1 MSLNGLDATDVQ
13 EAYQSAIAEAG
24 GWFLLKYESRDAV
37 NLLSKGKHGVSE
49 ARNALAA
56 YPEASPL
63 YGLLMYRRRRILIK
77 YIPQGTSR
85 LLQARTLVH
94 LQDVLEHYAPH
105 ETLLELTDSDGLN
118 DTALA
123 ASFHLHTA
131 SPSPGAG
138 HLDELREEEED
149 DGDQGDSSSAN
160 TSAAT
165 SLGPQRYGADRG
177 IGKRAQHSMTSLH
190 SLHSLN
196 SSTPPAAGPSTGTPA
211 EVPGLNVPSAIN
223 PGPLPSTSP
232 EPPASLSAEA
242 LRISATPGSESDT
255 MAPQTQSAHAID
267 WTVTRSDRESISQ
280 SPERE
285 ATELPQRRQSL
296 GAISLIRSQS
306 MDDEPYDFSQYDA
319 LFKPKIKLGPRP
331 ITAPDKVK
339 RPAAP
344 RVSAVPGNVK
354 TVPKKQEPTMPQ
366 SQGQPLMSRSATAP
380 SPLESTAP
388 ALQMA
393 PEMPMYTPRPMSRGS
408 IRSAPSHKPGPMSAD
423 KLRLMKAVELRR
435 KQMRKS
441 HGATFNPINEELPD
455 VPAVPDV
462 RQPSAVIE
470 AKSPVPQHQSQ
481 SKADSEQE
489 PEVNST
495 DDESQNQSSKADSG
509 IEIRYGTPD
518 TQRTEETI
526 EEVPEHAVVTLGSDE
541 EESKAHSSETTTTL
555 NDPSCNIDNG
565 DHEDIHTD
573 AASTTASQ
581 TPTEQPT
588 VSEHGS
594 EGTTRGPRI
603 VLVDETP
610 PRVSA
615 TEIVADSDQEDGDAA
630 ERVKDQQYH
639 DSTDV
644 QSSPMDVAKR
654 RRGIVEP
661 LALDTTPGTP
671 DDDDLDSDDDELF
684 EELHSATVQEAKP
697 ITVARSPIALAFHA
711 RRLSA
716 ETIASVNSVQMAR
729 AAKSPPSEASDHEVR
744 SPWLGSS
751 SASLLAANNQESA
764 SAGRARNV
772 SSGISK
778 RIQAL
783 TERSIKEASPPSTA
797 ASPGGLGKSSRR
809 TPPGSRASYRRQS
822 RHGAA
827 NTPTLT
833 TPSEEDR
840 PAWSVQ
846 HDPVTNRSTVSV
858 STRIARPGVPMPIT
872 TRTATI
878 PEPSS
883 GDELIKTPTT
893 PAIEVDPPQSSAQS
907 IKSIDSRSLRSHSRG
922 RRFGFHRHHSTP
934 ALDEFPPPP
943 PNIRIT
949 STMSLPVPD
958 ENVAPKEGNKA
969 SRFFKR
975 MSVLAGPKKK
985 SEPHSP
991 PASRSPLKSQS
1002 TLSPPQSARPM
1013 SVAGM
1018 KSDTPPAAVVGDLNV
1033 QFPDSLLWKRR
1044 IVTVDDYGVLQFAI
1058 AQAMDIHRGV
1068 AMKRYPLTEFKAPFV
1083 PDLDQQELP
1092 HSVVLEFDDGTSLQ
1106 VACED
1111 AMTQRQV
1118 LSMLTTY
1125 WKAYMDNM
1133 TEV

>member
-1 MSLNGLDATDVQ
+1 M
-13 EAYQSAIAEAG
+13 
-24 GWFLLKYESRDAV
+24 
-37 NLLSKGKHGVSE
+37 
-49 ARNALAA
+49 
-56 YPEASPL
+56 
-63 YGLLMYRRRRILIK
+63 
-77 YIPQGTSR
+77 
-85 LLQARTLVH
+85 
-94 LQDVLEHYAPH
+94 LEHYAPH

-131 SPSPGAG
+131 SPSPGPG
-138 HLDELREEEED
+138 RLDELREEEED
-149 DGDQGDSSSAN
+149 DGAQGHSSSAN
-160 TSAAT
+160 TSVAT
-165 SLGPQRYGADRG
+165 TLGPQRYGADRG
-177 IGKRAQHSMTSLH
+177 IGKRAQRSMTSLH
-190 SLHSLN
+190 SLN
-196 SSTPPAAGPSTGTPA
+196 PNTPPAAGLSIGTPA
-211 EVPGLNVPSAIN
+211 EVPSLNVPSAIN
-223 PGPLPSTSP
+223 PGPLPSTSH
-232 EPPASLSAEA
+232 ESPASLPAEA
-242 LRISATPGSESDT
+242 PRISASPGSESDT
-255 MAPQTQSAHAID
+255 MVPQAQSAHAID
-267 WTVTRSDRESISQ
+267 ITVTRSDLESSSQ
-280 SPERE
+280 SPEGE

-296 GAISLIRSQS
+296 GAISLMRSQS
-306 MDDEPYDFSQYDA
+306 MDDDPYDFSQYDA

-354 TVPKKQEPTMPQ
+354 TVPKKQEPTTPQ
-366 SQGQPLMSRSATAP
+366 SQGQPFMPRSATAP
-380 SPLESTAP
+380 SPLESAAP
-388 ALQMA
+388 ALPSA
-393 PEMPMYTPRPMSRGS
+393 PEIPMYTPRPMSRGS

-441 HGATFNPINEELPD
+441 HGTTFNPINEELPD

-462 RQPSAVIE
+462 RQPSAVVE
-470 AKSPVPQHQSQ
+470 AKSPVPQHQNQ
-481 SKADSEQE
+481 SKANSEQE

-526 EEVPEHAVVTLGSDE
+526 EEVPEHAVVALGSDE
-541 EESKAHSSETTTTL
+541 EELEVPSSETTTTL
-555 NDPSCNIDNG
+555 NDPSSNIDNG

-603 VLVDETP
+603 VLADETP

-615 TEIVADSDQEDGDAA
+615 TEIVAEPDQEDGDAA
-630 ERVKDQQYH
+630 EPVKDH
-639 DSTDV
+639 DKQDHDNADV
-644 QSSPMDVAKR
+644 QSSTMDVAKR

-661 LALDTTPGTP
+661 LSLDTTPGNP
-671 DDDDLDSDDDELF
+671 DDDDLDSDDDEFF

-716 ETIASVNSVQMAR
+716 ETLASVNSVPMAR

-751 SASLLAANNQESA
+751 PASLLAAKNQESA
-764 SAGRARNV
+764 SAARARNV

-797 ASPGGLGKSSRR
+797 ASPGGPGKSSRR

-846 HDPVTNRSTVSV
+846 HDPVTNRNTVSV

-883 GDELIKTPTT
+883 GDEVIKTPTT
-893 PAIEVDPPQSSAQS
+893 PAIEVDPPQSSAHS
-907 IKSIDSRSLRSHSRG
+907 IKSIDSRSLHSHSRG
-922 RRFGFHRHHSTP
+922 RRFGLQRHHSTP

-943 PNIRIT
+943 PNIRIS

-958 ENVAPKEGNKA
+958 ENIAPKEGNKA

-985 SEPHSP
+985 SGPHSP

-1013 SVAGM
+1013 SVAAT

-1033 QFPDSLLWKRR
+1033 QFPDSLVSCR
-1044 IVTVDDYGVLQFAI
+1044 ISRV
-1058 AQAMDIHRGV
+1058 R
-1068 AMKRYPLTEFKAPFV
+1068 
-1083 PDLDQQELP
+1083 
-1092 HSVVLEFDDGTSLQ
+1092 
-1106 VACED
+1106 
-1111 AMTQRQV
+1111 
-1118 LSMLTTY
+1118 SMLT
-1125 WKAYMDNM
+1125 ML
-1133 TEV
+1133 